1 MQIFDDDSKYVR
13 RSGLLHFQME
23 TFTVLYK
30 SLKSLCYIEDD
41 CELLTDHDVPHVET
55 EPGGGHLPELRRG
68 PAQAPGARPERAQH
82 GARQHRQRGCHE
94 SDEDNEGFFVNI
106 EKLPYIIGVIRLSL
120 IQLDEL
126 YDALQIQ
133 RQRVST

>member
-1 MQIFDDDSKYVR
+1 M
-13 RSGLLHFQME
+13 
-23 TFTVLYK
+23 
-30 SLKSLCYIEDD
+30 
-41 CELLTDHDVPHVET
+41 ET
-55 EPGGGHLPELRRG
+55 EPGGGHHPELSHG
-68 PAQAPGARPERAQH
+68 PTQAPGARPGGAQH

-133 RQRVST
+133 RVSTYLTDDILNLLSQSPLARVLP